1 MAFGTIK
8 LCLMRQAFLDMTAD
22 MQIRP
27 YSRNTKVWEDYS
39 QITMV
44 KAYTGEMSIEDVCR
58 DIAAFMNEQLAE
70 EQR

>member
-1 MAFGTIK
+1 
-8 LCLMRQAFLDMTAD
+8 MRQAFLDMTAD